1 MDVSY
6 EKHADRNVM
15 IIKNIGDSENDYKSK
30 MILNNKI
37 EGIVPMTLEY
47 VNNEK
52 EIHYDITSKTA
63 IKDMFAVHLASAKNL
78 TWQISYLNGVFNFRY
93 RIYFL

>member
-15 IIKNIGDSENDYKSK
+15 IIRNIGDSENDYKSK

-52 EIHYDITSKTA
+52 EINL
-63 IKDMFAVHLASAKNL
+63 KDCNKGYVCCSFG
-78 TWQISYLNGVFNFRY
+78 IS
-93 RIYFL
+93 